1 MRKPLSFQQC
11 VVINNHKKHE
21 KLVNRLVSTAEPAIV
36 ISASGMCQGGR
47 VVNYLKA
54 LLSDERTD
62 VIFAGY
68 QAQGTLGRE
77 LQSLAKH
84 KETQGA
90 KQGDNRVHI
99 NRELINVKAKI
110 HTMSGYSAHAD
121 QSDLTRFVAGIGSH
135 LNEIHLIHGDMEP
148 KKTLKQLLVKQNPST
163 KVIS

>member
-1 MRKPLSFQQC
+1 
-11 VVINNHKKHE
+11 
-21 KLVNRLVSTAEPAIV
+21 
-36 ISASGMCQGGR
+36 MCQGGR

-84 KETQGA
+84 KETQGGNQGA
-90 KQGDNRVHI
+90 KQGENRVHI
-99 NRELINVKAKI
+99 NRELINVKANI

-121 QSDLTRFVAGIGSH
+121 QSDLARFVAGIGSH

-163 KVIS
+163 KVVT